1 MAATAARD
9 QKKKQILPGSLHA
22 KLITGA
28 NKIAGAICLGS
39 ALYFWVCLL
48 SWSVADPSLSRAFDG
63 PIHNWGGKNGAIIAD
78 ILFQGFGLASIIL
91 ILPLAVFGIQ
101 LLQDRPIN
109 HWRLRITA
117 WPLSVWLLTLA
128 LSMIPV
134 AETWPLTQTYGG
146 IIGDTLGKIIP
157 LSALP
162 QNTLYASLCF
172 CILLGLA
179 VATLLFTLSL
189 KPGDA
194 RILFDVRDQAELKAL
209 LKSPFRRLS
218 YWQTSK
224 SLRQETNHHNPN
236 ARLWWRNA
244 LWDETQTEAPTQTPQ
259 PPLPAAQP
267 AIHAPLQNQREHQD
281 QRRTPHKMG
290 RPAVPAKKNPAKW
303 TNLPPNGLPPMS
315 ANPSYNHPYEFEPV
329 AKGLGPANQ
338 TPGAHHTGAPL
349 APQPNSIN
357 RGRGHEFILPPI
369 ELLTPWNGEQTNQF
383 SHEELTEMALLL
395 ENVLLDFGV
404 KGSILNVRPGPVVTL
419 FEFEPARG
427 IKTARIIGL
436 ADDIARSMSAYSARI
451 AVIQGRNAIGI
462 ELPNHTSETVYI
474 RELVEHPDFYHS
486 ELPLPLA
493 LGKSISGEP
502 VITDLSAMPHL
513 LIAGT
518 TGSGKSVGIN
528 TMLLSLLYRLTPE
541 ECRLIL
547 IDPKMLE
554 LSIYEG
560 IPHLLTPVVTDPNKA
575 LAALKWAVREMEDRY
590 RQMSKLGVRNIDGFN
605 EKVKQAAQKGES
617 ITRTVQTGFDQATG
631 RAIFEEEQLSFET
644 MPKIVVVI
652 DEMADLMMVAG
663 KEIEMAVQRLAQMA
677 RAAGIHVIMATQRP
691 SVDVITGTIKANFP
705 TRISFQV
712 TSKIDSRTILGK
724 EGAEALLG
732 RGDML
737 YMPGASRINRVHGA
751 YVDDSEVERVVAHL
765 RAQGAPEYIDAVIE
779 DEDPADG
786 SATQTSNGEPDIYQ
800 QALEIVVRDQKATI
814 SYLQR
819 RLSIGYNR
827 AATLIERMENEGV
840 VSPANRAG
848 KREVYLDQ
856 I

>member
-1 MAATAARD
+1 MAATATRGH
-9 QKKKQILPGSLHA
+9 KKKQILPGSLQA
-22 KLITGA
+22 KLITGI
-28 NKIAGAICLGS
+28 NKAAGASLLAL
-39 ALYFWVCLL
+39 ALYGWICLL
-48 SWSVADPSLSRAFDG
+48 SWSITDPSLSRTIDG
-63 PIHNWGGKNGAIIAD
+63 PINNLGGKNGAIIAD

-91 ILPLAVFGIQ
+91 ILPLAVYGLHLLYANPIQ
-101 LLQDRPIN
+101 K
-109 HWRLRITA
+109 WRLRLAA
-117 WPLSVWLLTLA
+117 WPLSIAFLTTA
-128 LSMIPV
+128 LSLLPITK
-134 AETWPLTQTYGG
+134 TWPLTQTYGG
-146 IIGDTLGKIIP
+146 IVGDTLAKLTFLNEVTATNGLYTVLLFLSLLT
-157 LSALP
+157 LSAL
-162 QNTLYASLCF
+162 TLS
-172 CILLGLA
+172 
-179 VATLLFTLSL
+179 FTLAL
-189 KPGDA
+189 KTRD
-194 RILFDVRDQAELKAL
+194 IHTLFDVKNEAEFKAL
-209 LKSPFRRLS
+209 LMAPFRRLS
-218 YWQTSK
+218 YWQEST
-224 SLRQETNHHNPN
+224 SLRQQNLKNNPN
-236 ARLWWRNA
+236 PRLWWRNA
-244 LWDETQTEAPTQTPQ
+244 NWDDTHSEATSNAPI
-259 PPLPAAQP
+259 PPLPAA
-267 AIHAPLQNQREHQD
+267 
-281 QRRTPHKMG
+281 
-290 RPAVPAKKNPAKW
+290 RPAVHPPMGPPATPDNRKTPAW
-303 TNLPPNGLPPMS
+303 SNLSSSNLPPMS
-315 ANPSYNHPYEFEPV
+315 ANPSYNHPYEFKPV
-329 AKGLGPANQ
+329 APGLAASDHTIPTPAAS
-338 TPGAHHTGAPL
+338 PHH
-349 APQPNSIN
+349 QH
-357 RGRGHEFILPPI
+357 GHILPPI
-369 ELLTPWNGEQTNQF
+369 ELLTPPTGDQTNNF
-383 SHEELTEMALLL
+383 SHEDLTEMALML

-404 KGSILNVRPGPVVTL
+404 KGAILNVHPGPVVTL

-451 AVIQGRNAIGI
+451 AVIPGRNAIGI
-462 ELPNHTSETVYI
+462 ELPNHTSETVFM

-486 ELPLPLA
+486 EHPLPLI

-502 VITDLSAMPHL
+502 VITDLTAMPHL

-541 ECRLIL
+541 QCRLIL

-575 LAALKWAVREMEDRY
+575 LSALKWAVREMEDRY
-590 RQMSKLGVRNIDGFN
+590 RQMSKLGVRNIEGFN
-605 EKVKQAAQKGES
+605 EKIKQAEKIGEP
-617 ITRTVQTGFDQATG
+617 ITRTVQTGFDQETG
-631 RAIFEEEQLSFET
+631 RAIFEQEQLNFQP

-724 EGAEALLG
+724 EGAEQLLG

-737 YMPGASRINRVHGA
+737 FMPGASRINRVHGA

-765 RAQGAPEYIDAVIE
+765 KAQGTPEYVDAVIA
-779 DEDPADG
+779 DEDPTESMGNPA
-786 SATQTSNGEPDIYQ
+786 ANGKPDLYQ
-800 QALEIVVRDQKATI
+800 QAQEIVIRDQKATI

-827 AATLIERMENEGV
+827 AATLIERMENEGI

-848 KREVYLDQ
+848 KREVLIDQ
-856 I
+856 M